1 MAKIGTSSLPY
12 TPIPQ
17 NSTQTV
23 PTPKPNAT
31 NACSPE
37 SQSCEPAPSNVCLPP
52 KAAQAPQICSL
63 FPEDA
68 PTPKASSAKPNTPPK
83 PAEKP
88 VEKHTDHHAPPTV
101 GGVLAHDV
109 GVNAAHHAAE
119 HGVHHLAHRAAARA
133 ATRAAQSGATRAAEH
148 GAVRAAEHGAVRAAE
163 HAGVRAAEHAA
174 GAAISHGAAYGVGRI
189 ASVAAPGLGAAAAG
203 YLAYKGVEHS
213 IEAGKRGNTG
223 AAIAFALAATVDG
236 TTAIVNGAGAVTG
249 AGTLISTP
257 VSIGLGVVATGLS
270 ALGAYLDN

>member
-1 MAKIGTSSLPY
+1 MAKIGTSPLPY

-31 NACSPE
+31 PACSPE

-52 KAAQAPQICSL
+52 KAATEPQICSL

-68 PTPKASSAKPNTPPK
+68 PTPKASSPKTPK

-88 VEKHTDHHAPPTV
+88 SEKHAEKHTDHHAPPTV
-101 GGVLAHDV
+101 AGVLAHDV
-109 GVNAAHHAAE
+109 SVNAAHHAAE
-119 HGVHHLAHRAAARA
+119 HGVHHLAHRAATRA
-133 ATRAAQSGATRAAEH
+133 ATRAAQSGATRA
-148 GAVRAAEHGAVRAAE
+148 VEHGAVRAAE

-213 IEAGKRGNTG
+213 IEAGKRGNVG
-223 AAIAFALAATVDG
+223 ASIAFALAATVDG
-236 TTAIVNGAGAVTG
+236 TTAVVNGAGAITG